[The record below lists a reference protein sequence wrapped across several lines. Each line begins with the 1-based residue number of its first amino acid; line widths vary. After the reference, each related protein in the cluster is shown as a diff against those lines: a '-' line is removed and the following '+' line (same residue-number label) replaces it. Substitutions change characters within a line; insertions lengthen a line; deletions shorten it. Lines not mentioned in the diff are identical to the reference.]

1 MRMPAPVATALVLA
15 LARSTFGQSIDIS
28 GEPFKGSP
36 GAKAALIVFS
46 DYQCAYSAG
55 FAKLALPRLEADYLR
70 TGKVRYVM
78 RDLPLASH
86 KHAFKAAE
94 AAHCAGAQGRFWEMH
109 DLLFRNQNA
118 LGPPQLT
125 MHAVGLA
132 LKPVPFQLCLNTRRF
147 AAGIER
153 DMADAR
159 SAGINATPTFLVG
172 AVQQGDGRV
181 RVLKTLAGVEK
192 YADLKAALDEVL
204 RAAP

>member
-1 MRMPAPVATALVLA
+1 MRMPAPAATALVLA
-15 LARSTFGQSIDIS
+15 LARSTFGESIDVS
-28 GEPFKGSP
+28 GEPFKGSR

-46 DYQCAYSAG
+46 DYQCPYSAG
-55 FAKLALPRLEADYLR
+55 FAKMALPRLEADYVQ

-86 KHAFKAAE
+86 PQAFKAAE
-94 AAHCAGAQGRFWEMH
+94 AAHCAGAQGKFWEMH
-109 DLLFRNQNA
+109 DMLFRNQNTLSPA
-118 LGPPQLT
+118 QFT
-125 MHAVGLA
+125 MHAIGLR

-147 AAGIER
+147 AAGIEK
-153 DMADAR
+153 DMADAK

-172 AVQQGDGRV
+172 VQQGDGRV
-181 RVLKTLAGVEK
+181 RVVKKLVGVEK